1 MEVPGPLLCRILGK
15 KVSPCGCRGPPPPFR
30 CAYPSNAI
38 NIRNGGN
45 TMFDPKSDYALNK
58 KDPDAIVYIDAAG
71 TLTRLTLADFSSLEE
86 FQRWKAWS
94 DESYHQ
100 IENAAI
106 ALSKRTLSL
115 HGLSEK
121 ATAVQSPEDTL
132 MEALKQQEREEMRRL
147 LMEGLDNCLT
157 SAQRRRLWLYFV
169 DGLTVRQIAE
179 AEGVQHPSIVE
190 CLAAAKKKLLEYL
203 KRMV

>member
-1 MEVPGPLLCRILGK
+1 
-15 KVSPCGCRGPPPPFR
+15 
-30 CAYPSNAI
+30 
-38 NIRNGGN
+38 
-45 TMFDPKSDYALNK
+45 MFDPKSDYALNK

-100 IENAAI
+100 IENAGI

-132 MEALKQQEREEMRRL
+132 METLEQQEREEMRCL
-147 LMEGLDNCLT
+147 LMEGLGKCLT
-157 SAQRRRLWLYFV
+157 PKQHRRLWLSCFC
-169 DGLTVRQIAE
+169 GLTVRQISQTENANFQNV
-179 AEGVQHPSIVE
+179 AKSIV
-190 CLAAAKKKLLEYL
+190 AAKKKLQ
-203 KRMV
+203 KFMRMQGDKTPF

>member
-1 MEVPGPLLCRILGK
+1 
-15 KVSPCGCRGPPPPFR
+15 
-30 CAYPSNAI
+30 
-38 NIRNGGN
+38 
-45 TMFDPKSDYALNK
+45 MFDPKSDYALNK

-132 MEALKQQEREEMRRL
+132 METLEQHEREEMRRL

-157 SAQRRRLWLYFV
+157 RPQRRRLWLYCV
-169 DGLTVRQIAE
+169 DELTEEAIAL
-179 AEGVQHPSIVE
+179 AENVKQQSVAE
-190 CLAAAKKKLLEYL
+190 CLWRAKEKLKKFLNPPL
-203 KRMV
+203 

>member
-1 MEVPGPLLCRILGK
+1 MLRASPVKPCNFLDFALHLFVRRIEDRVK
-15 KVSPCGCRGPPPPFR
+15 RSAKH
-30 CAYPSNAI
+30 
-38 NIRNGGN
+38 
-45 TMFDPKSDYALNK
+45 
-58 KDPDAIVYIDAAG
+58 
-71 TLTRLTLADFSSLEE
+71 
-86 FQRWKAWS
+86 
-94 DESYHQ
+94 SYDRIKYL
-100 IENAAI
+100 IENAGI

-121 ATAVQSPEDTL
+121 TTAVQSPEDTL
-132 MEALKQQEREEMRRL
+132 METLEQQEREEMRRL

-157 SAQRRRLWLYFV
+157 RPQRRRLWLHCV

>member
-1 MEVPGPLLCRILGK
+1 
-15 KVSPCGCRGPPPPFR
+15 
-30 CAYPSNAI
+30 
-38 NIRNGGN
+38 
-45 TMFDPKSDYALNK
+45 MFDPKSDYALNK

-86 FQRWKAWS
+86 FQWWKVWS

-100 IENAAI
+100 IENAEI
-106 ALSKRTLSL
+106 AFSKHILSL

-132 MEALKQQEREEMRRL
+132 METLEQQEREKMRRL
-147 LMEGLDNCLT
+147 LMDGLDNCLT
-157 SAQRRRLWLYFV
+157 RPQHRRLWLYYV

-190 CLAAAKKKLLEYL
+190 CLAAAKKKLLSFL
-203 KRMV
+203 KNMAGLPYQNPVLGPVGEGCFFP